1 MKEQLINIA
10 EYIESL
16 EQRIDALEKA
26 NIALQEVIN
35 NLQEQID
42 NLNVEPE
49 IPEEPEVEP
58 EMPEEPIMPVEP
70 EIPEE
75 SEVEPETSEIPETP
89 EIPEQPEEPAKPEPK
104 PQPEPVVGQAVADI
118 RKAIS
123 LGDRFLFQR
132 ELFAGKGEQMQ
143 QVLDDINSLSSLDEA
158 ISYIGQFGWN
168 TDSTTYELF
177 INVLKR
183 RFNH

>member
-35 NLQEQID
+35 GLQEQID
-42 NLNVEPE
+42 NLNIEPVVEPEIPEEPKEPIMPVEPE

-58 EMPEEPIMPVEP
+58 
-70 EIPEE
+70 
-75 SEVEPETSEIPETP
+75 EIPETP

>member
-35 NLQEQID
+35 GLQEQID
-42 NLNVEPE
+42 NLNIEPE
-49 IPEEPEVEP
+49 MPEEPEVEP
-58 EMPEEPIMPVEP
+58 EIPEEPIMPVEP

-75 SEVEPETSEIPETP
+75 SEVEPETP

>member
-42 NLNVEPE
+42 NLNIEPVVEPE
-49 IPEEPEVEP
+49 IPEQ
-58 EMPEEPIMPVEP
+58 PEEPIMPVEP

-75 SEVEPETSEIPETP
+75 PEVEPETP
-89 EIPEQPEEPAKPEPK
+89 EIPVEPQPQPQPETPK
-104 PQPEPVVGQAVADI
+104 QPEPVVGQAVADI

-158 ISYIGQFGWN
+158 ISYIDQFGWN

>member
-35 NLQEQID
+35 GLQEQID
-42 NLNVEPE
+42 NLNVEPVVE
-49 IPEEPEVEP
+49 PEMPEEPEVEP
-58 EMPEEPIMPVEP
+58 EIPEEPIMPVEP
-70 EIPEE
+70 EIPEIPA
-75 SEVEPETSEIPETP
+75 EPQPQPETP
-89 EIPEQPEEPAKPEPK
+89 K
-104 PQPEPVVGQAVADI
+104 QPEPVVGQAVADI

-158 ISYIGQFGWN
+158 ISYIGQFDWN

>member
-1 MKEQLINIA
+1 MKERLINIA

-42 NLNVEPE
+42 NLN
-49 IPEEPEVEP
+49 IEP

-75 SEVEPETSEIPETP
+75 PEVEPETP
-89 EIPEQPEEPAKPEPK
+89 EIPVEPQPQPQPQ
-104 PQPEPVVGQAVADI
+104 PQPETPKQPESVVGQAVADI

>member
-35 NLQEQID
+35 GLQEQID
-42 NLNVEPE
+42 NLNIEPE
-49 IPEEPEVEP
+49 MPEEPET
-58 EMPEEPIMPVEP
+58 PEEPIMPVEP

-75 SEVEPETSEIPETP
+75 SEVEPEVEPETPEIP

>member
-35 NLQEQID
+35 GLQEQID

-49 IPEEPEVEP
+49 MPEEPEVEP
-58 EMPEEPIMPVEP
+58 EIPEEPEEPIMPVEP

-75 SEVEPETSEIPETP
+75 PEVEPET
-89 EIPEQPEEPAKPEPK
+89 PK
-104 PQPEPVVGQAVADI
+104 QPEPVVGQAVADI

>member
-35 NLQEQID
+35 DLQEQID
-42 NLNVEPE
+42 NLNIEPE
-49 IPEEPEVEP
+49 I
-58 EMPEEPIMPVEP
+58 PEEPIMPVEP

-75 SEVEPETSEIPETP
+75 SEVEPEVEPETP

-158 ISYIGQFGWN
+158 ISYIGQFDWN

>member
-1 MKEQLINIA
+1 M
-10 EYIESL
+10 
-16 EQRIDALEKA
+16 
-26 NIALQEVIN
+26 
-35 NLQEQID
+35 
-42 NLNVEPE
+42 
-49 IPEEPEVEP
+49 
-58 EMPEEPIMPVEP
+58 
-70 EIPEE
+70 
-75 SEVEPETSEIPETP
+75 
-89 EIPEQPEEPAKPEPK
+89 
-104 PQPEPVVGQAVADI
+104 VGQAVTDI

-143 QVLDDINSLSSLDEA
+143 QVLDDINSLTSLDEA

-177 INVLKR
+177 VNVLKR

>member
-35 NLQEQID
+35 GLQEQID
-42 NLNVEPE
+42 NLNIE
-49 IPEEPEVEP
+49 
-58 EMPEEPIMPVEP
+58 PEEPIMPVEP

-75 SEVEPETSEIPETP
+75 SEVEPET
-89 EIPEQPEEPAKPEPK
+89 PK
-104 PQPEPVVGQAVADI
+104 QPEPVVGQAVADI

-158 ISYIGQFGWN
+158 ISYIGQFDWN

>member
-35 NLQEQID
+35 GLQEQID
-42 NLNVEPE
+42 NLNVEPV
-49 IPEEPEVEP
+49 VEP
-58 EMPEEPIMPVEP
+58 EIPEEPIMPVEP

-75 SEVEPETSEIPETP
+75 SEVEPEIPEIPE
-89 EIPEQPEEPAKPEPK
+89 EPEQPEEPAKPEPK

>member
-35 NLQEQID
+35 GLQEQID
-42 NLNVEPE
+42 NLNIEPE
-49 IPEEPEVEP
+49 MLEEPEVEP
-58 EMPEEPIMPVEP
+58 EVEPEIPEEPIMPVEP

-75 SEVEPETSEIPETP
+75 SEE
-89 EIPEQPEEPAKPEPK
+89 PEEPAKPEPK

-158 ISYIGQFGWN
+158 ISYIGQFDWN

>member
-35 NLQEQID
+35 GLQEQID
-42 NLNVEPE
+42 NLN
-49 IPEEPEVEP
+49 IEP

-75 SEVEPETSEIPETP
+75 SEVEPEIPETP

>member
-75 SEVEPETSEIPETP
+75 SEVEPETPEIPVEPQPQPQPQPETP
-89 EIPEQPEEPAKPEPK
+89 K
-104 PQPEPVVGQAVADI
+104 QPEPVVGQAVADI

>member
-35 NLQEQID
+35 GLQEQID

-49 IPEEPEVEP
+49 IPEEP
-58 EMPEEPIMPVEP
+58 IMPVEP

-75 SEVEPETSEIPETP
+75 PEVEPETP
-89 EIPEQPEEPAKPEPK
+89 EIPVEPQPQPQPETPK
-104 PQPEPVVGQAVADI
+104 QPEPVVGQAVADI